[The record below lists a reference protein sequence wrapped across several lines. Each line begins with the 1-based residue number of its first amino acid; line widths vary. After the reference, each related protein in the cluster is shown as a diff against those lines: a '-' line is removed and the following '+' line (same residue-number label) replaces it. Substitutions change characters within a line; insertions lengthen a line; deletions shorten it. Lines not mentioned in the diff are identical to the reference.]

1 MPESSP
7 SCGASAV
14 ARLSSDAATVRKIA
28 DALAESLTAGQFAAS
43 AFEDSSGQWSLAIHF
58 RAPPDEAAVR
68 TLIASAA
75 GGAAAAALTFET
87 LAPTDWVRNSLE
99 GLAPVDAGRFAVHTA
114 HARERVRGKRIGI
127 EIEAGLAFGTGHHGT
142 TRGCLLALDRIAK
155 AQSRRPATTGSAALR
170 RKRGK
175 RADVLDIGT
184 GTGVLAIAAAKVL
197 HRPVLASDLDPRA
210 VAIAQGNARIN
221 GVGGAVEIIHT
232 AGLRADTFRARAP
245 YALILANILLEPLKT
260 LATPIAGLVARN
272 GQVVLSGLLASQA
285 GTALAGYRARG
296 LVLARRMTL
305 ENWTTLILA
314 RPATRRA
321 TKRRSGSG

>member
-58 RAPPDEAAVR
+58 RAPPDE
-68 TLIASAA
+68 
-75 GGAAAAALTFET
+75 AAALTFET

-245 YALILANILLEPLKT
+245 YALIFANILLEPLKT

>member
-1 MPESSP
+1 MPESFP
-7 SCGASAV
+7 SCGATAV
-14 ARLSSDAATVRKIA
+14 ARLSSDAATVRKIG
-28 DALAESLTAGQFAAS
+28 DALAESPTAGQFAAS

-68 TLIASAA
+68 ALIASAA

-114 HARERVRGKRIGI
+114 HSRERVRGKRIGI

-155 AQSRRPATTGSAALR
+155 AQSRRPAATGSAL
-170 RKRGK
+170 RGK
-175 RADVLDIGT
+175 RARPAHVLDVGT

-197 HRPVLASDLDPRA
+197 RRPVLASDLDPRA
-210 VAIAQGNARIN
+210 VAIAQDNARIN
-221 GVGGAVEIIHT
+221 GVGGAVEIIHA
-232 AGLRADTFRARAP
+232 AGLRAGTFRARAP
-245 YALILANILLEPLKT
+245 YALIFANILLEPLKT
-260 LATPIAGLVARN
+260 LATPIARLVARN

-285 GTALAGYRARG
+285 GTALASYRARG

-314 RPATRRA
+314 HPATRRA

>member
-7 SCGASAV
+7 SCGATVV

-68 TLIASAA
+68 ALIASAA
-75 GGAAAAALTFET
+75 GGAATAALTFET

-155 AQSRRPATTGSAALR
+155 AQSRRPAATGGSGL
-170 RKRGK
+170 RGK
-175 RADVLDIGT
+175 RARPAHVLDVGT

-197 HRPVLASDLDPRA
+197 LRPVLASDLDPRA

-221 GVGGAVEIIHT
+221 GVRGAVEIIHA
-232 AGLRADTFRARAP
+232 AGLRAGTFRARAP
-245 YALILANILLEPLKT
+245 YALIFANILLEPLKT
-260 LATPIAGLVARN
+260 LATPIARLVERN

-285 GTALAGYRARG
+285 GTALASYRARG

-321 TKRRSGSG
+321 TKRRSGGG